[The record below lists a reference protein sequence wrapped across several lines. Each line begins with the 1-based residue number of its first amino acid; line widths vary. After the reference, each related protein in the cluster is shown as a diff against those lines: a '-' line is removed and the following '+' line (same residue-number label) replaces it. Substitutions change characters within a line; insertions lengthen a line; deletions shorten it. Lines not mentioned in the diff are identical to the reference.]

1 LWFGIT
7 WPAMIGTYIFG
18 FGMIY
23 QIPAYLQQPWMMLK
37 LVFILALTI
46 YHLKCGIIRKQLANG
61 IINFSSFKLRLFNE
75 IATVILVAVVF
86 IVVLKDTLNW
96 LYGILGLA
104 IFIAVLLL
112 AINIYKKLRKKVG
125 K

>member
-1 LWFGIT
+1 
-7 WPAMIGTYIFG
+7 MIV
-18 FGMIY
+18 
-23 QIPAYLQQPWMMLK
+23 QC
-37 LVFILALTI
+37 VE
-46 YHLKCGIIRKQLANG
+46 
-61 IINFSSFKLRLFNE
+61 LRLFNE

-104 IFIAVLLL
+104 IFIAVLML